1 MRTTE
6 NTLPRLSVTA
16 SRLSRLSRS
25 YQVKGGAVP
34 SEASEEGWRNS
45 SAMPLEDDP
54 PFDDE
59 PASGEEAADELT
71 KGEEGFGEGYDGVS
85 PPGEDWAFNHY
96 DRAAAAKLEQHGM
109 SASVDSHAADGSRRP
124 SGGSGDSLG
133 LRDRSTI
140 LRSSLQPPA
149 SDRPQRRL
157 AVDLLEQ
164 PALHDDLVREADAT
178 RRRKESTGLSD
189 EIIMEGWLL
198 KEAGS
203 AAKGQY
209 SISVLLKAALPRRR
223 YVVLFE
229 TRLCYFAELTIK
241 LHLPVSL

>member
-1 MRTTE
+1 
-6 NTLPRLSVTA
+6 
-16 SRLSRLSRS
+16 
-25 YQVKGGAVP
+25 
-34 SEASEEGWRNS
+34 
-45 SAMPLEDDP
+45 MPLEDDP

-178 RRRKESTGLSD
+178 RRRQETIVREADATRRRKESTGLSD